1 MLQEDPAGEVNHITV
16 NGPATNLTL
25 QHQAGIDFAPQV
37 GQFLLV
43 FTQTG

>member
-1 MLQEDPAGEVNHITV
+1 MLQGNPAGEVNRITIDW
-16 NGPATNLTL
+16 PATNLTL
-25 QHQAGIDFAPQV
+25 QHQAGIDFAPEV